1 MTLFVV
7 LSALTLVLTKLLDV
21 LSTLYVIKDVRDE
34 TNPLARG
41 LMSRVGPRKAIW
53 AVFILALG
61 IIVVASALALRGGTV
76 MQTLFLIAAIL
87 ISLIQGAVALSNWQ
101 GKDNF
106 ITKYV
111 RTGFSVLQ
119 RLLRGIK
126 FMSQAGTHH

>member
-1 MTLFVV
+1 MRLLVAFA
-7 LSALTLVLTKLLDV
+7 ALTLVLTKLLDV
-21 LSTLYVIKDVRDE
+21 LSTLHRIKDVQEE

-53 AVFILALG
+53 AVFLLAIG
-61 IIVVASALALRGGTV
+61 IIVVSTVIALRGGLV
-76 MQTLFLIAAIL
+76 MQILFFIVAIL
-87 ISLIQGAVALSNWQ
+87 ISLIQGAVALSNWL

-119 RLLRGIK
+119 RLLKGIK
-126 FMSQAGTHH
+126 FMN

>member
-1 MTLFVV
+1 MNILVF
-7 LSALTLVLTKLLDV
+7 LAAFLLVLTKLLDI
-21 LSTLYVIKDVRDE
+21 LSTLYMIKDVRDE

-61 IIVVASALALRGGTV
+61 IIAVSSVIALRGGLV
-76 MQTLFLIAAIL
+76 MQNLFFIAAIL

-111 RTGFSVLQ
+111 RIGYLVLQ
-119 RLLRGIK
+119 RLLRG
-126 FMSQAGTHH
+126 T